1 MQGFAT
7 PGACGQACEDAPEP
21 SSEGLP
27 QPLLSPQGLCMRNV
41 LFGFFSNSSQRLVKT
56 LADWPA

>member
-7 PGACGQACEDAPEP
+7 PGACSQACEDAPEP

-27 QPLLSPQGLCMRNV
+27 QPLLSPQGLCMCNV
-41 LFGFFSNSSQRLVKT
+41 LFSFLSNSSQHIVKT
-56 LADWPA
+56 LADCPA